1 MYTNILL
8 NLSILQ
14 DQQPQEE
21 EERGGGGGEV
31 QEGAAVQDMIEYKED
46 DEMHIQ
52 ANIILL

>member
-21 EERGGGGGEV
+21 EERGGGGEV
-31 QEGAAVQDMIEYKED
+31 QAGAAVQDMIEYKED